1 MAVQLSVE
9 QVFAEITLAVTS
21 QVKNNLSL
29 VLYIQHSCLRT
40 TLSALQVY
48 IKAAYLLFVFW
59 WDYGKKYFETNTYR
73 KIHIIF

>member
-48 IKAAYLLFVFW
+48 IKAAYLSPTLCILV
-59 WDYGKKYFETNTYR
+59 GLREE
-73 KIHIIF
+73 IF